1 MFKKI
6 VVAYDESPEAKR
18 ALKIAIDLAKELK
31 SELRLVTVRE
41 PLPAY
46 IGYTEAAFPG
56 SKRILSDERHLFYE
70 NLQKEAKALASAQ
83 GIAAEGVIVEGD
95 EIRGLIDDL
104 ESWKADLMVM
114 GRRHHSGVYGR
125 ILSSTT
131 HEVGERTRCSI
142 LAVL

>member
-18 ALKIAIDLAKELK
+18 ALKIAIDLAKQLK

-46 IGYTEAAFPG
+46 IGYIESAFPG
-56 SKRILSDERHLFYE
+56 SERILSDERHLFYE

-83 GIAAEGVIVEGD
+83 GIAAEGVIVEGE
-95 EIRGLIDDL
+95 EIQGLADDL
-104 ESWKADLMVM
+104 ERWKADLMVM
-114 GRRHHSGVYGR
+114 GRRHHSSVSGR

-131 HEVGERTRCSI
+131 HEVAERTRCHI

>member
-83 GIAAEGVIVEGD
+83 GIAAEGVIIEGD
-95 EIRGLIDDL
+95 EIQGLADDL
-104 ESWKADLMVM
+104 ERWKADLIVM
-114 GRRHHSGVYGR
+114 GRRHHSGVSGR

-131 HEVGERTRCSI
+131 HEVGERTRCHI